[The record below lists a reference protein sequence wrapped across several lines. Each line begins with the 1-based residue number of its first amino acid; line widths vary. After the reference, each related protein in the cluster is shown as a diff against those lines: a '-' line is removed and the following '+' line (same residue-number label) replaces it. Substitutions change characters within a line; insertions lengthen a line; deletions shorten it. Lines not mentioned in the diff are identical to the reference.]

1 MRCDHRDMPFNPLSA
16 VGAVVAFD
24 ATETPTF
31 SGTCFLFRHS
41 HIALTANHCVPE
53 TAAHLRLEFPG
64 LGRFQRVEGVE
75 RHATADLAVITTER
89 VAKDNGQGYPDEAFW
104 DCVSNWSL
112 GEPYMTYGFPS
123 EGPAPDSPVSPTP
136 RIFVGNFQRFF
147 EYRSPAGYAYL
158 AAELSG
164 TAPSGLSGGPI
175 FRQGAPQM
183 LTGMV
188 TANVESYAIT
198 DSLEEMREGGEVF
211 RLESRRVI
219 SYGIGLLLGTVSD
232 WLHEVIPERPGM
244 AGSPDD
250 EARPERVCPVR
261 WHGIV
266 RASFSPIF
274 RGSPFAANRTSAFVV
289 PPVSFPT
296 IAWATPRSRAP
307 PARDDSFATVPI
319 VASTALVVTVGDQR
333 TVCSPQPAAA
343 DRRPPARGASLA

>member
-1 MRCDHRDMPFNPLSA
+1 
-16 VGAVVAFD
+16 
-24 ATETPTF
+24 
-31 SGTCFLFRHS
+31 
-41 HIALTANHCVPE
+41 
-53 TAAHLRLEFPG
+53 
-64 LGRFQRVEGVE
+64 
-75 RHATADLAVITTER
+75 
-89 VAKDNGQGYPDEAFW
+89 
-104 DCVSNWSL
+104 
-112 GEPYMTYGFPS
+112 MTYGFPS

-343 DRRPPARGASLA
+343 DRRPPARGACAWPERTQRGLAAWLRRIHRSVDRKRPHHFENAETCVAAGSGRQLRRAGRGRRRATRAKRFGVLRCLDAPPVTSTELRQRRTRGSRLANLRRPRRG